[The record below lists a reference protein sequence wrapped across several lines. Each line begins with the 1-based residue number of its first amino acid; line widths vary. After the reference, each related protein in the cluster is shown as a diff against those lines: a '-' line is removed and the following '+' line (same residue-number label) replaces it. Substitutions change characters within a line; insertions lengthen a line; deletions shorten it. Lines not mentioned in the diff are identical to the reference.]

1 MKALIVSL
9 FFNTKYI
16 SFMGMTKTLTVLIS
30 ILVCLTSTSTAQ
42 KGSLVIKRNNKT
54 MFRYWAGKEIA
65 FQTPDKAWHKGTI
78 SRLTV
83 DSFYIK
89 PIKVVYHMMGT
100 DTIRYN
106 TEGYRHA
113 DIATVPKRGM
123 LIDNVNGGFAINRS
137 GGHVHF
143 FWIKGGLLFKLGAGM
158 YAGVRLG
165 NTIGNEFNWKKERG
179 ALLSAAAVYAFG
191 VLLRKLYK
199 PVYVIGKKYRY
210 QYIDF
215 SD

>member
-1 MKALIVSL
+1 
-9 FFNTKYI
+9 
-16 SFMGMTKTLTVLIS
+16 
-30 ILVCLTSTSTAQ
+30 
-42 KGSLVIKRNNKT
+42 
-54 MFRYWAGKEIA
+54 MFRYWSGKEIA
-65 FQTPDKAWHKGTI
+65 FQTADKAWHKGTI
-78 SRLTV
+78 SRLTA

-89 PIKVVYHMMGT
+89 PIKVVYHMMGS
-100 DTIRYN
+100 DTISYN

-113 DIATVPKRGM
+113 DIATVPKRGI
-123 LIDNVNGGFAINRS
+123 LINNVNGGFAISRS
-137 GGHVHF
+137 GGHMHF

-158 YAGVRLG
+158 YAGFRLG

-179 ALLSAAAVYAFG
+179 PLFTAAVYAFG

-210 QYIDF
+210 QYINI